1 MRKLLAVI
9 MTFVMVLTFAASC
22 SSKTSGGGSIKIV
35 TTIFPEY
42 DWVMNLLGD
51 NPAGAE
57 VTMLLDR
64 GVDLHSFQPSVDD
77 IMTISS
83 CDMFIYVGGESDE
96 WVADALKEAVNKD
109 MIVLNLMDVLAGS
122 VVEEEEV
129 PGMQAEEEEEGEGE
143 EEVEY
148 DEHVWLS
155 LKNAKVI
162 CKEITAN
169 LKKIDNANAAVYD
182 AAYGDYSKKLDGLDE
197 QYKNAVASG
206 SKDTLLFGDRF
217 PFRYMTEDY
226 GLKYYAA
233 FKGCSAESEASFET
247 VVFLAGKADELGL
260 DCIMK
265 IENSDGKI
273 AQSIIDN
280 SKNKNRTV
288 VSIDSM
294 QAITGEDV
302 KNGKTYLGIMETNL
316 EALKTALK

>member
-1 MRKLLAVI
+1 
-9 MTFVMVLTFAASC
+9 
-22 SSKTSGGGSIKIV
+22 
-35 TTIFPEY
+35 
-42 DWVMNLLGD
+42 
-51 NPAGAE
+51 
-57 VTMLLDR
+57 
-64 GVDLHSFQPSVDD
+64 
-77 IMTISS
+77 
-83 CDMFIYVGGESDE
+83 
-96 WVADALKEAVNKD
+96 